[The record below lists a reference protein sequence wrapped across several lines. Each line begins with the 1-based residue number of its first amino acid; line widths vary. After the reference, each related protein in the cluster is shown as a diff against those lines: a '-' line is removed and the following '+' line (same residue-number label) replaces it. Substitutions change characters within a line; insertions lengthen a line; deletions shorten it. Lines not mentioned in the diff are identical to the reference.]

1 MDKNKLIK
9 LAKLVMKFSEV
20 TTDKGTLI
28 IDGDLAVGNEVSV
41 EVEGE
46 YKPAEDGEYLTEIEK
61 ITIKDGKIES
71 IEAIDVEEE
80 VTEEAKEDE
89 KTDEPIVLSK
99 LEVKQQEFS
108 QSYEETE
115 RKLAEA
121 IGWCWVIE
129 AGDGWC
135 IVGKYNEDD
144 WSERYYRYSYTLD
157 ENEDVV
163 LGDFVEVFR
172 RFVSEEEIAK
182 LENDTTEEIVS
193 LQSQLKELE
202 EKLNQPV
209 EQGIK
214 MSATVKEKTIESGA
228 LKYFKN

>member
-1 MDKNKLIK
+1 MDRNKLIK
-9 LAKLVMKFSEV
+9 LAKLVMKFAEV
-20 TTDKGTLI
+20 ETDKGTLI
-28 IDGDLAVGNEVSV
+28 IDGDLAVGVEVSV

-46 YKPAEDGEYLTEIEK
+46 YKPAEDGEYTTETQK
-61 ITIKDGKIES
+61 ITIKDGKVES
-71 IEAIDVEEE
+71 IEAIEVEEE
-80 VTEEAKEDE
+80 VTEEPKEE
-89 KTDEPIVLSK
+89 VTEEPIALSK

-172 RFVSEEEIAK
+172 RYVSEEEIAQ
-182 LENDTTEEIVS
+182 LEKDTTEEIVN
-193 LQSQLKELE
+193 LQSQIKELE
-202 EKLNQPV
+202 EKLNQPI

-214 MSATVKEKTIESGA
+214 MSATVKEKTIEKSGA
-228 LKYFKN
+228 LKYFEK